1 MCVVK
6 EKLTSGTR
14 VDGRVLMFSGLV
26 FGKMTRQIQM
36 LAVGARLYVMLLS

>member
-1 MCVVK
+1 MCVVE

-14 VDGRVLMFSGLV
+14 VDGRVQMFSGLV
-26 FGKMTRQIQM
+26 FGRRTRQTLM